1 MSAVPAI
8 SPESLAARIADRE
21 GALEGF
27 FEREQERLARACH
40 DMARTF
46 SRGGT
51 LIAFGTGAAATDA
64 AHVAVEFMHPV
75 IVGKRALPALA
86 LTNDATGA
94 AALGGLTGAG
104 DIALAIC
111 HGPPEPALERFLAGA
126 RGKGALTL
134 AFGAAGS
141 LPEADHAFA
150 VPSEDPDVVQEV
162 HETAYHV
169 LWELVHVFFEHPGLL
184 DEACITCGDVA
195 VEARVV
201 AVRGPTAMV
210 EREGAREEVAVE
222 LVEGVQ
228 EGDLLLCHA
237 GVALEKL
244 ADAADGPADRNGRG
258 AIEPDGDDA
267 TDRNGDADDPSG
279 FLYPF
284 MSSSAPVDLGA
295 VLADVQASSVRK
307 GQDAI
312 ELRRG
317 IDLDAVRACAEG
329 VRERLRRGGRLIAF
343 GNGGSSTDAQDLAAD
358 ALARG
363 FPALALNDDVAT
375 ITAVGND
382 VGFDNVFARQ
392 LIPLARPSDVAIAI
406 TTSGSSRNAI
416 AGLEEAR
423 RRTMLTIGIAGY
435 DGGELAEL
443 DWLDHLFVVRN
454 DYVPRL
460 QEAHATIYHLLLD
473 AIGGAS

>member
-1 MSAVPAI
+1 MRSSPAVGGPTA
-8 SPESLAARIADRE
+8 SLQRLRAGIADRE
-21 GALEGF
+21 AALESF
-27 FEREQERLARACH
+27 FEREQDRLARACH
-40 DMARTF
+40 ELARAF

-51 LIAFGTGAAATDA
+51 LVAFGTGGAATDA

-75 IVGKRALPALA
+75 IVGKRALPAVA

-94 AALGGLTGAG
+94 ARGGRLAGAG

-111 HGPPEPALERFLAGA
+111 HGPPEPELVQFLEGA
-126 RGKGALTL
+126 RGRGALTL

-141 LPEADHAFA
+141 TPEADYAFA
-150 VPSEDPDVVQEV
+150 VPDGDPAVVQEV

-169 LWELVHVFFEHPGLL
+169 LWELVHVFFDQPGLL

-201 AVRGPTAMV
+201 AVRGATAIV
-210 EREGAREEVAVE
+210 ESGGAREEVAVD
-222 LVEGVQ
+222 LVEGVG
-228 EGDLLLCHA
+228 EGDVLLCHA

-244 ADAADGPADRNGRG
+244 ADGEEG
-258 AIEPDGDDA
+258 
-267 TDRNGDADDPSG
+267 ADDPSG

-284 MSSSAPVDLGA
+284 MDSSAPGDLDA
-295 VLADVQASSVRK
+295 VLADVRASSVRK

-317 IDLDAVRACAEG
+317 IDLGALRACAER
-329 VRERLRRGGRLIAF
+329 VRERLDRGGRLIAF

-363 FPALALNDDVAT
+363 WPALALNDDVAT

-382 VGFDNVFARQ
+382 VGFDNVFSRQ
-392 LIPLARPSDVAIAI
+392 LIPLARPADVAIAI
-406 TTSGSSRNAI
+406 STSGSSANAL
-416 AGLEEAR
+416 AGLDEAR
-423 RRTMLTIGIAGY
+423 RRTLLTIGIAGY
-435 DGGELAEL
+435 DGGRMAGLE
-443 DWLDHLFVVRN
+443 WLDHLFVVSS

-460 QEAHATIYHLLLD
+460 QEAHATIYHLLLE
-473 AIGGAS
+473 AIGDAP